1 MRGNGYDLIQTNN
14 AGEVNL
20 REKSHNDNLNKE
32 TTFQIDYVHP
42 FKKEGTVLEAGAK
55 SILRDINSDYR
66 FSILDPGSGDY
77 IPDPSR
83 SNIFDY
89 RQDVYAAYTTFAF
102 KIGEKYG
109 LKLGARW
116 EQTLIDGDFAS
127 TGTSFSNS
135 YGNLVPS
142 VTLSRELKTGQTVK
156 VSYSRRIQRPSP

>member
-1 MRGNGYDLIQTNN
+1 MQNYKDGR
-14 AGEVNL
+14 VNL
-20 REKSHNDNLNKE
+20 EEKKPYENLNKE

-89 RQDVYAAYTTFAF
+89 RQDDYASYTTFAF
-102 KIGEKYG
+102 LIGEKYG
-109 LKLGARW
+109 LTLGAIGVH
-116 EQTLIDGDFAS
+116 TINDGNF
-127 TGTSFSNS
+127 
-135 YGNLVPS
+135 VP
-142 VTLSRELKTGQTVK
+142 TCPRL
-156 VSYSRRIQRPSP
+156 

>member
-1 MRGNGYDLIQTNN
+1 MRISDWSSDVCSSDLQELTASAQYSRGMRGNGYDLFQTNN

-66 FSILDPGSGDY
+66 FSILDTGSGDY

-83 SNIFDY
+83 LNIFDY
-89 RQDVYAAYTTFAF
+89 RTDVYAAYTTFDI
-102 KIGEKYG
+102 KIGEK
-109 LKLGARW
+109 
-116 EQTLIDGDFAS
+116 
-127 TGTSFSNS
+127 
-135 YGNLVPS
+135 
-142 VTLSRELKTGQTVK
+142 
-156 VSYSRRIQRPSP
+156 